1 METKLPEIYAICSM
15 DSIAVGDAK
24 AFDLAKVDKNGESR
38 PFRIVIIRETPF
50 IYRGYVNVCPHE
62 GVWLNIGTGVF
73 FNSTGQFLKCG
84 KHGAIFRIDTG
95 VCVGGPCEGARLEPV
110 SVMAM
115 SGDVCMSG
123 VKLLEDDRPGFP
135 TDDLDETM
143 EIMIQSD

>member
-73 FNSTGQFLKCG
+73 FDFNRTISKVRQ
-84 KHGAIFRIDTG
+84 
-95 VCVGGPCEGARLEPV
+95 ARGHI
-110 SVMAM
+110 S
-115 SGDVCMSG
+115 
-123 VKLLEDDRPGFP
+123 DRHWR
-135 TDDLDETM
+135 LCRRTM
-143 EIMIQSD
+143 RRRKA